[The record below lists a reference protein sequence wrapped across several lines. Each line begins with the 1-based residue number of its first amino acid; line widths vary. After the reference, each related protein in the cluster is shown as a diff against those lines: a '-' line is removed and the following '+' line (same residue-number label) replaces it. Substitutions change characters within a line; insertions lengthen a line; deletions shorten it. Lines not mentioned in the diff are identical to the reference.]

1 MEHSKFKFRAMVDW
15 LSFLI
20 ETTSPTKGDA
30 IYRRFQ
36 LKNYVEPLDRGD
48 GGAATRF
55 IVTLQDV
62 QSWEEAKV
70 RIECIERAFP
80 FARGPML
87 VGLEVSF
94 DARARTATRDE
105 LIDLA
110 ANFYKFSASVVSSNR
125 RFGGRFK
132 GDVTSITR
140 HRRNRVLIAADRVLN
155 IGNQTDDLSQRVY
168 FKTVDDKQPLPTS
181 EHRARME
188 LTLKGGAMP
197 FATIRAAREFD
208 FTALSP
214 YFKFRR
220 LKGRLNPVQA
230 ILAEASPQ
238 IGERVSRRR
247 QSDRSTRMYSSMTRA
262 DSALNSRAWKAL
274 DRLTEQMRAP
284 IFEYERRRILRL
296 FDRPKSLN

>member
-1 MEHSKFKFRAMVDW
+1 MEHSKFKFRAVVDW
-15 LSFLI
+15 VSFLI
-20 ETTSPTKGDA
+20 ETTNPTKGDA

-36 LKNYVEPLDRGD
+36 LKNYVEPLDRAD

-62 QSWEEAKV
+62 QSWEDAEV
-70 RIECIERAFP
+70 RMACIEREFP
-80 FARGPML
+80 LAKGPIL
-87 VGLEVSF
+87 VGIEVSF

-110 ANFYKFSASVVSSNR
+110 ANFYKFSASVVSANR

-140 HRRNRVLIAADRVLN
+140 HRRTRVLIAADRVLN
-155 IGNQTDDLSQRVY
+155 IGNNTDDLSQRVY
-168 FKTVDDKQPLPTS
+168 FKTVDDKQLLPTT

-197 FATIRAAREFD
+197 FATLQAAREFD
-208 FTALSP
+208 FTALAS
-214 YFKFRR
+214 YFKFRTLR
-220 LKGRLNPVQA
+220 GGLHPVQA
-230 ILAEASPQ
+230 IVADAAPQ
-238 IGERVSRRR
+238 IGERASRRR

-274 DRLTEQMRAP
+274 DRLTGQMLAP
-284 IFEYERRRILRL
+284 MSEYERRRILRL
-296 FDRPKSLN
+296 FNRPKSLN